1 MYMTETEGFLD
12 MVARKCAKF
21 MRAGGG
27 PLPKEQDP
35 SCVYRKP
42 RTSPEQVEAV
52 VKMAN
57 GGQYTANEIAKV
69 VGLKRSVVQHVT
81 HYRRIKLKDE
91 RAGART
97 T

>member
-12 MVARKCAKF
+12 MVARECAKL

-27 PLPKEQDP
+27 ALPKEMNP

-42 RTSPEQVEAV
+42 RTTPEQVEAV
-52 VKMAN
+52 LKMAN
-57 GGQYTANEIAKV
+57 GGSYTANEIAKA

-81 HYRRIKLKDE
+81 HYRGIKLKDE
-91 RAGART
+91 RCR
-97 T
+97 

>member
-1 MYMTETEGFLD
+1 MYMSEIEGILE
-12 MVARKCAKF
+12 MVRVNAPRLMA
-21 MRAGGG
+21 AGGG
-27 PLPKEQDP
+27 ALPKEQNP

-52 VKMAN
+52 VKMAK
-57 GGQYTANEIAKV
+57 GGSYTANEIAKA

-81 HYRRIKLKDE
+81 HYRGIKLKDE
-91 RAGART
+91 RVGART